1 MKLFYGMSAQKKL
14 IITGLFFSTLL
25 LFLISALAVF
35 SIKDNLNMCYKYFGQ
50 VISKSLAIE
59 TVSLTRGLPKET
71 IYNTLRTHSISII
84 ETNEDMAFIEFKNS
98 NSEVI
103 YSTKNDG
110 ICSSRKS
117 RVTVSSPL
125 VVFQNGNPTAIGS
138 VTIGLTGSIVD
149 EVSSM
154 TRLSLAIAFLIAWL
168 TIALIIIMNTLI
180 ATKELRTLCDGVRKL
195 SSGEFGYKI
204 NSKGVSKEARE
215 VFKAFNN
222 MSEKLHL
229 YNESSVESLM
239 LERNKFEAILMSIVN
254 GVIVCDNNDRVV
266 LVNEHAKQMLEVT
279 DDEIINTNL
288 QQYCDS
294 NGIDAF
300 EEKIKEFKNTPIN
313 QMVDKPLEFNI
324 EVADKIFKTVIS
336 PMFLSNGDYVGY
348 IVVLIDFTKEEEM
361 NKMRSQ
367 FISNVSHELRTP
379 VTVLRSYIDT
389 LYTMGDEFDLETQ
402 KEFIGIMNKEIIR
415 LHDMVNDIL
424 DFSRYQAKNVHLD
437 KEMSDVSK
445 LIQECVD
452 RANVLAEE
460 KEISIIVMIEP
471 DLPQIPINYD
481 SITRVV
487 MNLLT
492 NAIKYSPKGKK
503 VKVKVEKVKE
513 YLEISVEDEGIG
525 ISEENQKKVF
535 DRFFRVE
542 NKTHTVKGTGLGLH
556 LVKVAVEKHH
566 HGKVFVKSKL
576 NEGSTFGIMLPIKV
590 EAEELV

>member
-84 ETNEDMAFIEFKNS
+84 ETNEDMAFIEFKDS

-125 VVFQNGNPTAIGS
+125 VVFQNGSPTAIGS

-471 DLPQIPINYD
+471 NLPQIPINYD
-481 SITRVV
+481 SITRVI

-503 VKVKVEKVKE
+503 VKIKVEKVKE

>member
-14 IITGLFFSTLL
+14 IITGLFFSTIL

-84 ETNEDMAFIEFKNS
+84 ETNEDMAFIEFKDS

-125 VVFQNGNPTAIGS
+125 VVFQNGSPTAIGS

-294 NGIDAF
+294 NGIGAF
-300 EEKIKEFKNTPIN
+300 EEKIKEFKNTPIK
-313 QMVDKPLEFNI
+313 QMADKPLEFNI
-324 EVADKIFKTVIS
+324 EVADKVFRTVIS

-361 NKMRSQ
+361 NKLRSQ

-424 DFSRYQAKNVHLD
+424 DFSRYQAKNVHLE
-437 KEMSDVSK
+437 KEMSDVPK

-452 RANVLAEE
+452 RAKVLAEE
-460 KEISIIVMIEP
+460 KEISIIVMVEP

-513 YLEISVEDEGIG
+513 YIEISVEDEGIG

-566 HGKVFVKSKL
+566 HGKVYVKSKL
-576 NEGSTFGIMLPIKV
+576 NEGSTFGIMLPVKV

>member
-84 ETNEDMAFIEFKNS
+84 ETNEDMAFIEFKDS

-125 VVFQNGNPTAIGS
+125 VVFQNGSPTVIGS

-154 TRLSLAIAFLIAWL
+154 TRLSLVIAFLIAWL

-481 SITRVV
+481 SITRVI

-503 VKVKVEKVKE
+503 VKIKVEKVKE

>member
-180 ATKELRTLCDGVRKL
+180 ATKELRTLCDGVREL

>member
-84 ETNEDMAFIEFKNS
+84 ETNEDMAFIEFKDS

-125 VVFQNGNPTAIGS
+125 VVFQNGSPTAIGS

-481 SITRVV
+481 SITRVI

>member
-84 ETNEDMAFIEFKNS
+84 ETNEDMAFIEFKDSNS
-98 NSEVI
+98 NVI

-492 NAIKYSPKGKK
+492 NAIKYSPNGKK

-566 HGKVFVKSKL
+566 HGKVYVKSKL
-576 NEGSTFGIMLPIKV
+576 NEGSTFGIMLPVKL

>member
-1 MKLFYGMSAQKKL
+1 MSAQKKL

-125 VVFQNGNPTAIGS
+125 VVFQNGSPTAIGS

-229 YNESSVESLM
+229 YNETSVESLM

-279 DDEIINTNL
+279 DEEIINTNL

-300 EEKIKEFKNTPIN
+300 DEKIKEFKNTPIN
-313 QMVDKPLEFNI
+313 QMADKPLEFNI
-324 EVADKIFKTVIS
+324 EVADKIFRTVIS

-361 NKMRSQ
+361 NKLRSQ

-437 KEMSDVSK
+437 KEMSNVSK

>member
-492 NAIKYSPKGKK
+492 NAIKYSPNGKK

>member
-313 QMVDKPLEFNI
+313 QMVEKPLEFNI
-324 EVADKIFKTVIS
+324 TISNKVFKNVIS

-348 IVVLIDFTKEEEM
+348 IIVLIDITKEEEM
-361 NKMRSQ
+361 KKMRSQ

-424 DFSRYQAKNVHLD
+424 DFSRYQAKNVYLD

-492 NAIKYSPKGKK
+492 NAIKYSPNGKK

-535 DRFFRVE
+535 YRFFRVE

>member
-84 ETNEDMAFIEFKNS
+84 ETNEDMAFIEFKDS

-481 SITRVV
+481 SITRVI

-503 VKVKVEKVKE
+503 VKIKVEKVKE

-576 NEGSTFGIMLPIKV
+576 NEGSTFGIVLPIKV

>member
-1 MKLFYGMSAQKKL
+1 M
-14 IITGLFFSTLL
+14 
-25 LFLISALAVF
+25 
-35 SIKDNLNMCYKYFGQ
+35 
-50 VISKSLAIE
+50 
-59 TVSLTRGLPKET
+59 
-71 IYNTLRTHSISII
+71 
-84 ETNEDMAFIEFKNS
+84 
-98 NSEVI
+98 
-103 YSTKNDG
+103 
-110 ICSSRKS
+110 
-117 RVTVSSPL
+117 
-125 VVFQNGNPTAIGS
+125 
-138 VTIGLTGSIVD
+138 
-149 EVSSM
+149 
-154 TRLSLAIAFLIAWL
+154 
-168 TIALIIIMNTLI
+168 
-180 ATKELRTLCDGVRKL
+180 
-195 SSGEFGYKI
+195 
-204 NSKGVSKEARE
+204 
-215 VFKAFNN
+215 
-222 MSEKLHL
+222 
-229 YNESSVESLM
+229 
-239 LERNKFEAILMSIVN
+239 
-254 GVIVCDNNDRVV
+254 
-266 LVNEHAKQMLEVT
+266 
-279 DDEIINTNL
+279 
-288 QQYCDS
+288 
-294 NGIDAF
+294 
-300 EEKIKEFKNTPIN
+300 
-313 QMVDKPLEFNI
+313 
-324 EVADKIFKTVIS
+324 
-336 PMFLSNGDYVGY
+336 SNGDYVGY

-492 NAIKYSPKGKK
+492 NAIKYSPNGKK

>member
-84 ETNEDMAFIEFKNS
+84 ETNEDMAFIEFKDS

-481 SITRVV
+481 SITRVI

-503 VKVKVEKVKE
+503 VKIKVEKVKE

>member
-84 ETNEDMAFIEFKNS
+84 ETNEDMAFIEFKDS

-125 VVFQNGNPTAIGS
+125 VVFQNGSPTAIGS

-481 SITRVV
+481 SITRVI

-503 VKVKVEKVKE
+503 VKIKVEKVKE

>member
-1 MKLFYGMSAQKKL
+1 
-14 IITGLFFSTLL
+14 
-25 LFLISALAVF
+25 
-35 SIKDNLNMCYKYFGQ
+35 MCYKYFGQ

-84 ETNEDMAFIEFKNS
+84 ETNEDMAFIEFKDS

-481 SITRVV
+481 SITRVI

-503 VKVKVEKVKE
+503 VKIKVEKVKE

-576 NEGSTFGIMLPIKV
+576 NEGSTFGIMLPIKI

>member
-84 ETNEDMAFIEFKNS
+84 ETNEDMAFIEFKDSNS
-98 NSEVI
+98 NVI

-492 NAIKYSPKGKK
+492 NAIKYSPNGKK

-542 NKTHTVKGTGLGLH
+542 NKTHTVKGPGLGLH

-566 HGKVFVKSKL
+566 HGKVYVKSKL
-576 NEGSTFGIMLPIKV
+576 NEGSTFGIMLPVKL